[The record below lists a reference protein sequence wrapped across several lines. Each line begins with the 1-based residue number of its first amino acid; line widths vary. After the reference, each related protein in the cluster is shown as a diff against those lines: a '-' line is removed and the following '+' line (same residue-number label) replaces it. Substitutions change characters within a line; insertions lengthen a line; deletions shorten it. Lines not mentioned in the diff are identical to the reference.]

1 MIYDVYLSGTRVT
14 YDALHMHL
22 TLANGESMS
31 GTDNKAPGNLDEG
44 RVNKE
49 KGHTVV
55 WFIMKV
61 VLLCV
66 YSKAWYKSV
75 IVPLLTA

>member
-14 YDALHMHL
+14 YDALHVHL
-22 TLANGESMS
+22 TLANGEGMS
-31 GTDNKAPGNLDEG
+31 GTDNRAPRKVNEG

-55 WFIMKV
+55 WFIIKV
-61 VLLCV
+61 VLSCV

-75 IVPLLTA
+75 IMPLLTA

>member
-14 YDALHMHL
+14 YDALHVHL
-22 TLANGESMS
+22 TLANGEGMS
-31 GTDNKAPGNLDEG
+31 GTDNRAPRNLNEG